1 MKVIFLDIDG
11 VLNSESC
18 FKDDQRRYRI
28 HPRYVRNL
36 RRIVKKTGA
45 KIVLTSVMRG
55 SIRKNPLHYIHQLFN
70 DYGLSIYD
78 YTPKGESTIRGYE
91 IQDWLDKH
99 RDVTNIVIIDDDT
112 DMVHLSKYLVRTL
125 SWPYVRAKDGSM
137 VRNKSPFAWL
147 TEGLNRK
154 ASNKAIKMLSKPY
167 INVYAM
173 KNSSICRKAF

>member
-11 VLNSESC
+11 VLNSEHC
-18 FKDDQRRYRI
+18 FKKDSKRYRI
-28 HPRYVRNL
+28 HPKYMRNL

-55 SIRKNPLHYIHQLFN
+55 SIRKNSFHYVHQIFN

-78 YTPKGESTIRGYE
+78 YTSKGESAIRGYE

-99 RDVTNIVIIDDDT
+99 RDVTNIVIIDDDV

-125 SWPYVRAKDGSM
+125 SWPYIKMKDGSM
-137 VRNKSPFAWL
+137 VRNKSPFAWM
-147 TEGLNRK
+147 TEGLNYK
-154 ASNKAIKMLSKPY
+154 ASNKAIAMLKKSY
-167 INVYAM
+167 INIYAM
-173 KNSSICRKAF
+173 KNNSICRKTF